1 MEEGIRGVYD
11 GQETE
16 DREIFREDAPLAQ
29 EVVRRSRASMQAAQK
44 LHMSISGGMPGTR
57 LRRESVEANLSRL
70 REAMEDLEFQLRMET
85 LNEEDTQEL
94 TSL

>member
-1 MEEGIRGVYD
+1 
-11 GQETE
+11 
-16 DREIFREDAPLAQ
+16 
-29 EVVRRSRASMQAAQK
+29 
-44 LHMSISGGMPGTR
+44 MSISGGMPGTR

-70 REAMEDLEFQLRMET
+70 RGAMEDLEFQLRVET

>member
-1 MEEGIRGVYD
+1 MERAKK
-11 GQETE
+11 TE

-29 EVVRRSRASMQAAQK
+29 EVVRRSRAVMQAAQK

-57 LRRESVEANLSRL
+57 LRREPVEANLSRL